1 MIQLTSAEED
11 TSGRGP
17 QTNAVVRPTQAETRC
32 TRHNQQAQQGT
43 EAGNGN
49 KQHRNGGSH
58 IMVEEKDRF
67 GLALG
72 VLMTGFEGMRVHND
86 DPVHHMRVG
95 EQRDSSPIR
104 QEQQG
109 KKKLHNVPQ
118 LLQRTSVYD

>member
-1 MIQLTSAEED
+1 
-11 TSGRGP
+11 
-17 QTNAVVRPTQAETRC
+17 
-32 TRHNQQAQQGT
+32 
-43 EAGNGN
+43 
-49 KQHRNGGSH
+49 
-58 IMVEEKDRF
+58 MVEKKDRF

-104 QEQQG
+104 QEQQR
-109 KKKLHNVPQ
+109 KKKLQDAPQ